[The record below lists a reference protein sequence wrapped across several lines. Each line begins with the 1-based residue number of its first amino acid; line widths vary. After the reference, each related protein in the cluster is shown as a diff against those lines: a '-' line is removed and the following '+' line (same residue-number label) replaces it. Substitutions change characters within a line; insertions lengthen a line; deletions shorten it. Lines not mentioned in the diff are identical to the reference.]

1 MRVVMRFLCLLRA
14 LLMSFSFFFSSRR
27 RHTRL
32 VSDWSSDVC
41 SSDLHP
47 QLADELVVSHE
58 DHLPARRR
66 RDDPLAHQGAP
77 EALHEVE
84 IRRHLVG
91 PVDRER
97 ELLRVVIER
106 AERDAEAPR
115 LGRRRL
121 GGRYADD
128 MEAAPYTVGEAG
140 EEHGGGMPRAEP
152 DAHPVRDQLEHPC
165 RGVLQTW
172 IRHPRLAARVGTP
185 FQRRKPPTDAL
196 TLSPS
201 RPPGGGVRSL
211 RAFPPPT
218 TTSSALSAAR
228 RRSTTSSTHL
238 RQRALPRRLKPRMPT
253 YSSNVRP
260 CLYGRCASSIGSRAP
275 SMMSADPRP
284 VPRPRKSMRPPR

>member
-1 MRVVMRFLCLLRA
+1 
-14 LLMSFSFFFSSRR
+14 
-27 RHTRL
+27 
-32 VSDWSSDVC
+32 
-41 SSDLHP
+41 
-47 QLADELVVSHE
+47 
-58 DHLPARRR
+58 
-66 RDDPLAHQGAP
+66 
-77 EALHEVE
+77 
-84 IRRHLVG
+84 
-91 PVDRER
+91 
-97 ELLRVVIER
+97 IER

-185 FQRRKPPTDAL
+185 FQRRKPPRNAL
-196 TLSPS
+196 SLSPS
-201 RPPGGGVRSL
+201 RLPGGGVRSL

-218 TTSSALSAAR
+218 
-228 RRSTTSSTHL
+228 
-238 RQRALPRRLKPRMPT
+238 PT